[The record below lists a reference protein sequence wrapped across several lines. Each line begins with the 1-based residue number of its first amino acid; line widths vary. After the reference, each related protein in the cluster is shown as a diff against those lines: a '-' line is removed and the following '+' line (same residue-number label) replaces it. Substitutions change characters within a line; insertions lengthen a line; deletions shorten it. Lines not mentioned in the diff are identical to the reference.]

1 MVNSPEGGRSPAPT
15 APRTQEVIG
24 ILGGMGPAATADFY
38 AKLVALT
45 LARRDQDH
53 PKVVIWADP
62 TVPDRSLALLGRGP
76 DPSEWLARGAQ
87 GLAAAGATL
96 VAIPCNTAH
105 AFLPGVAQRIG
116 LPVVHMIDEVAKHV
130 LASHPHAGKV
140 GVLATTGTV
149 RAGLYQDWLGRI
161 GVEVITPSADE
172 QDRAVM
178 AGIRAVKAGDTSAR
192 TRSLFEDV
200 AQGLVDR
207 GAELLV
213 AGCTEVPLGLHTSA
227 SPAPL
232 IDPAAVLAAAVLHRI
247 GVARRPMTAA

>member
-1 MVNSPEGGRSPAPT
+1 MDTPEGAGAPAP
-15 APRTQEVIG
+15 ASPRTQDVIG
-24 ILGGMGPAATADFY
+24 ILGGMGPAATAEFY

-45 LARRDQDH
+45 PAQRDQDH

-87 GLAAAGATL
+87 RLAVAGATL

-105 AFLPGVAQRIG
+105 AFLPGISQRIG

-130 LASHPHAGKV
+130 LVSHPRTRNV

-149 RAGLYQDWLGRI
+149 RSALYQDWLGRI
-161 GVEVITPSADE
+161 GVAVITPSAEE
-172 QDRAVM
+172 QDRVM

-192 TRSLFEDV
+192 TRALFEEA

-207 GAELLV
+207 GAELMV
-213 AGCTEVPLGLHTSA
+213 AGCTEVPLGLPASA
-227 SPAPL
+227 SPVPL

-247 GVARRPMTAA
+247 GVAGRPMTAA